1 MVGMSVSQSLMK
13 EEPIFAQ
20 DRTPLDNCS
29 LAYRHTRISYIR
41 LDFHAAHSRIELQQ
55 KNASLVL

>member
-1 MVGMSVSQSLMK
+1 MVGMSVSR
-13 EEPIFAQ
+13 FAQ

-29 LAYRHTRISYIR
+29 LAYRHTRISYMR